1 MADALWRLEPHINQT
16 PGACVSNRVTLST
29 DGHVAEVML
38 NRPDKH
44 NAIDMQMFAELGEAG
59 DRLAAKPGI
68 RAVVLYGA
76 GENFC
81 AGIDIDVFDD
91 ATASIGAN
99 SMAPQ
104 GSSPANLFQRAAYV
118 WRELSVPVICAIS
131 GVAFGG
137 GLQIALGA
145 DLRYARPDSRLS
157 IMEIKWGLIPDMAIS
172 ATARHVMPV
181 DRLKE
186 LAFSGRVVNGE
197 EALQLGLL
205 TALHDDPVRAARETA
220 AEIAGK
226 SPDAIAAMK
235 KLFNDGWNSPESESL
250 ALEAALQLR
259 LIGSANQLEAVQANL
274 SKRRPEFKD

>member
-1 MADALWRLEPHINQT
+1 M
-16 PGACVSNRVTLST
+16 SNRVTVST

-59 DRLAAKPGI
+59 DRLAAEPAI

-81 AGIDIDVFDD
+81 AGIDVGVFDNV
-91 ATASIGAN
+91 AASIGAN

-118 WRELSVPVICAIS
+118 WRELPVPVICAIS

-145 DLRYARPDSRLS
+145 DLRYAARFAPVHNGDQVGADSRH
-157 IMEIKWGLIPDMAIS
+157 GDQRNGTPCDA
-172 ATARHVMPV
+172 
-181 DRLKE
+181 
-186 LAFSGRVVNGE
+186 GRQAQG
-197 EALQLGLL
+197 
-205 TALHDDPVRAARETA
+205 TR
-220 AEIAGK
+220 I
-226 SPDAIAAMK
+226 
-235 KLFNDGWNSPESESL
+235 F
-250 ALEAALQLR
+250 
-259 LIGSANQLEAVQANL
+259 GSYRQ
-274 SKRRPEFKD
+274 R

>member
-1 MADALWRLEPHINQT
+1 
-16 PGACVSNRVTLST
+16 
-29 DGHVAEVML
+29 ML

-44 NAIDMQMFAELGEAG
+44 NAIDMQMFAELGKAG
-59 DRLAAKPGI
+59 DRLAAEPAI

-81 AGIDIDVFDD
+81 AGIDVDIFDD
-91 ATASIGAN
+91 DTASISAN

-118 WRELSVPVICAIS
+118 WRELPAPVICAIS
-131 GVAFGG
+131 GIAFGG

-172 ATARHVMPV
+172 ATARHLIPV
-181 DRLKE
+181 DKLKE
-186 LAFSGRVVNGE
+186 LAYSGRVVSGE

-205 TALHDDPVRAARETA
+205 TALHEDPVKAARETA

-226 SPDAIAAMK
+226 SPDAVAAMK
-235 KLFNDGWNSPESESL
+235 RLFNDGWNPPESESL

-259 LIGSANQLEAVQANL
+259 LMGSENQLEAVQANL
-274 SKRRPEFKD
+274 NKRRPEFED

>member
-1 MADALWRLEPHINQT
+1 MSD
-16 PGACVSNRVTLST
+16 RVTVST

-59 DRLAAKPGI
+59 DRLAAEPAI
-68 RAVVLYGA
+68 RAVVLHSA
-76 GENFC
+76 GDNFC
-81 AGIDIDVFDD
+81 AGIDVGVFDD
-91 ATASIGAN
+91 NTASIGPN

-104 GSSPANLFQRAAYV
+104 GPSPANFFQRAAYV
-118 WRELSVPVICAIS
+118 WRELPVPVICAIS

-181 DRLKE
+181 DKLKE
-186 LAFSGRVVNGE
+186 LAYSGRVVDGK

-205 TALHDDPVRAARETA
+205 TALHEDPLMAAREMA
-220 AEIAGK
+220 AEIAAK
-226 SPDAIAAMK
+226 SPDAVAAMK
-235 KLFNDGWNSPESESL
+235 KLFNSGWDLPESESL
-250 ALEAALQLR
+250 ALEAALQSR
-259 LIGSANQLEAVQANL
+259 LMGSENQLEAAQANL
-274 SKRRPEFKD
+274 NKRSPEFKD